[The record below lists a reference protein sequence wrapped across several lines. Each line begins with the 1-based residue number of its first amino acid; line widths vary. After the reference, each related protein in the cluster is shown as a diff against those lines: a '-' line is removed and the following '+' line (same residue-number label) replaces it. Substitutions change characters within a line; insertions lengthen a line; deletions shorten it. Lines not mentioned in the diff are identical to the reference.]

1 MRCAASGATV
11 SNGASQVVEAGGSA
25 IGTVVGGGGTQLDYG
40 YAGGATVLNG
50 ASLVVEAGGSA
61 SGTVVNGLRAVGTIN
76 VLGIA
81 TNTSVGFGQMN
92 VSAGGTAIDTSV
104 FAGTLGG
111 VMNVSSGGTASGVS
125 VGSRGTLN
133 VSSGGTAS
141 GVSVGS
147 GGTALTAPRVAFAQA
162 TDRMRRIGVLMP
174 LAVDDPEAKVRLAA
188 FLDGL
193 QQLGWTDG
201 RNVRIDARWPGSDAD
216 RFRKYAAELVAL
228 EPGVILASSS
238 TSVAALQRITRSVPI
253 VFAAV
258 IDPVGAGFVESMA
271 RPGGNTTGFGAFE
284 YSLSGKWLEL
294 LKEIA
299 PNLTRA
305 AVLRDPTFI
314 ASIGQFAVIQAMAPS
329 SFAAELAPIDMRD
342 PGEIEHAITAFAR
355 KPNGGLIVTA
365 TPLAATYRD
374 LIISLATRY
383 RLPNVYAFRYYPASG
398 GLASY
403 GPGTADEFKRA
414 ADYVDRILKG
424 AKPADLPVQSPTNY
438 QLVIN
443 LKTATAL
450 GLVVPTALLAR
461 ADEVIE

>member
-1 MRCAASGATV
+1 
-11 SNGASQVVEAGGSA
+11 
-25 IGTVVGGGGTQLDYG
+25 
-40 YAGGATVLNG
+40 
-50 ASLVVEAGGSA
+50 
-61 SGTVVNGLRAVGTIN
+61 
-76 VLGIA
+76 
-81 TNTSVGFGQMN
+81 
-92 VSAGGTAIDTSV
+92 
-104 FAGTLGG
+104 
-111 VMNVSSGGTASGVS
+111 
-125 VGSRGTLN
+125 
-133 VSSGGTAS
+133 
-141 GVSVGS
+141 
-147 GGTALTAPRVAFAQA
+147 
-162 TDRMRRIGVLMP
+162 
-174 LAVDDPEAKVRLAA
+174 
-188 FLDGL
+188 
-193 QQLGWTDG
+193 
-201 RNVRIDARWPGSDAD
+201 
-216 RFRKYAAELVAL
+216 
-228 EPGVILASSS
+228 
-238 TSVAALQRITRSVPI
+238 VAALQRITRSVPI
-253 VFAAV
+253 VFASV

-329 SFAAELAPIDMRD
+329 SFAAELAPIDVRD

-414 ADYVDRILKG
+414 ADYVNRILKG
-424 AKPADLPVQSPTNY
+424 EKPADLPVQSPTNY

-443 LKTATAL
+443 LKAAKAL
-450 GLVVPTALLAR
+450 GLVVPTALLAT